1 MPNEVFRQARVVVID
16 DVQANLRLLESSLR
30 TMGLGQVHGF
40 SDSAL
45 GLEWLQQNPWDLLLL
60 DLDMPAPDGFAILEA
75 LRDRDRTA
83 QQVILVTALGD
94 AASRRRGLDLGGN
107 DYVTKPVDLPE
118 LLLRVRNCLEF
129 GHTHRMLL
137 QERDMLEERV
147 QERTVRLRDS
157 YRSVIRALARAADY
171 KDNETGRHIMRIGET
186 AALIAQGLG
195 APPTWVELLRLAAPM
210 HDVGK
215 IGIADQ
221 ILLKPGKLT
230 EDEYRAMQEHARIGN
245 QILSDSGRSSL
256 LELAAEI
263 ALNHHEKW
271 DGSGYPAGLQGE
283 QIPLS
288 ARIVALCDVY
298 DALRSERPYKPAW
311 PVERAQALILE
322 QSGKHFDPTVVEVMA
337 SLFDEIELVRA
348 SLSDE

>member
-60 DLDMPAPDGFAILEA
+60 DLDMPAPDGFAILQTLSE
-75 LRDRDRTA
+75 RDRTA

-107 DYVTKPVDLPE
+107 DYLTKPVDLPE
-118 LLLRVRNCLEF
+118 LLLRVRNCLQLSYA
-129 GHTHRMLL
+129 HRQLE
-137 QERDMLEERV
+137 QERAALEERV
-147 QERTVRLRDS
+147 QERTARLRDS
-157 YRSVIRALARAADY
+157 YQAVIRALARAAGY
-171 KDNETGRHIMRIGET
+171 KDNETGNHIMRIGET
-186 AALIAQGLG
+186 AALMARQIG
-195 APPTWVELLRLAAPM
+195 APETWGELLRLAAPM

-215 IGIADQ
+215 IGIPDH

-230 EDEYRAMQEHARIGN
+230 PEEFDIMKQHARIGHA
-245 QILSDSGRSSL
+245 ILADSGRSSL

-271 DGSGYPAGLQGE
+271 DGSGYPKGLRGE
-283 QIPLS
+283 DIPLEGRMEI
-288 ARIVALCDVY
+288 AR
-298 DALRSERPYKPAW
+298 
-311 PVERAQALILE
+311 
-322 QSGKHFDPTVVEVMA
+322 
-337 SLFDEIELVRA
+337 
-348 SLSDE
+348 